1 MKTICRL
8 ALAAI
13 LVLGLSSVVRAQTE
27 ITLVTMAGI
36 RLPLDEL
43 LPRFEQKTGIKV
55 KLVLGG
61 VAPTANHVIKGDP
74 FDLAI
79 LLAPDSEAL
88 NSSNVVPTS
97 AVTIASLA
105 VGAGVA
111 HGTPKPDLSTPD
123 AAKRSLLAAKSLS
136 YADPA
141 GLSAAGTSF
150 AGTLKKLGIV
160 DQVQPKVKLAKG
172 GQVMPAVL
180 KGDAEIGFVFYNE
193 IHEEGIDL
201 VGELPA
207 QISPR
212 LRLVALISS
221 HSANAAAAKALE
233 QFLSSPEAQ
242 AVYKAQRMEPA
253 S

>member
-1 MKTICRL
+1 MKSIYRV

-13 LVLGLSSVVRAQTE
+13 LVLGVSSVVRAQNE

-36 RLPLDEL
+36 KPPLDEL

-61 VAPTANHVIKGDP
+61 VAPTENRVVKGEA
-74 FDLAI
+74 FDLAV
-79 LLAPDSEAL
+79 LLAPSSEAL
-88 NSSNVVPTS
+88 TSSNIVPSS

-111 HGTPKPDLSTPD
+111 HGTPKPDLSTPE

-150 AGTLKKLGIV
+150 AGTLKQLGIA

-172 GQVMPAVL
+172 GQVMAAVMN
-180 KGDAEIGFVFYNE
+180 GQAEIGFVFYNE
-193 IHEEGIDL
+193 IHELGIDP

-221 HSANAAAAKALE
+221 HSTNAAAAKALQ

>member
-1 MKTICRL
+1 MKSLFKL
-8 ALAAI
+8 ALAAV
-13 LVLGLSSVVRAQTE
+13 LVLGISSSVRAQTE

-36 RLPLDEL
+36 KPPLDEL

-61 VAPTANHVIKGDP
+61 VAPTQNHVVSGDA

-79 LLAPDSEAL
+79 LLDPGSEAMA
-88 NSSNVVPTS
+88 SSNIVPSS

-111 HGTPKPDLSTPD
+111 RGTAKPDISTPA
-123 AAKRSLLAAKSLS
+123 AAKRALLAAKSLS

-141 GLSAAGTSF
+141 GASAAGTSF
-150 AGTLKKLGIV
+150 AGTLKQLGIA
-160 DQVQPKVKLAKG
+160 DQVQSKIKLAKG

-193 IHEEGIDL
+193 IHEQGIDL
-201 VGELPA
+201 VGPLPA

-233 QFLSSPEAQ
+233 QFLSSPEAE